1 MPSANAEPLK
11 VEVAPPKSSDDGK
24 TNENPQKD
32 IVEHNGEK
40 IPPIQQVLQ
49 LIQNKVR
56 NLEKR
61 KNKLDGYMKE
71 EEDGKELSNEQK
83 KAVLKYEEVVS
94 QLGISKEFCKQFQ
107 VLATT
112 AAKEQKRIE
121 RKAAFIKQ
129 MQETTKVREVIII
142 QDILR
147 QLKNEEIRS
156 DFLNA
161 QNGACLV
168 EANEMD
174 VLEQFSK
181 HTIPVHPNFSN
192 EPSFVNSAKTAADL
206 LNFVVDGRNRQFSE
220 TGFSFAKIKE
230 LFMRIQTCGYFEKD
244 IKIVEIEER
253 PPENATPQTNTDL
266 DSKDENAIIE
276 DVVLEQP
283 VIITS
288 SVPSSSSSSVAN
300 IMPQAPLPTQV
311 PNPTQLF
318 NGGNVQG
325 INVMPV
331 MHAPIQV
338 IPQPLPLKTTV
349 TAVENAFYNQMKYSQ
364 PQPPQNQQLSQQQ
377 QQQQPPHQQQP
388 QGPMINNNINSNANN
403 TNTNNN
409 NGNSNNEMQVV
420 QQPNRYI
427 EDFASSSI
435 SFLQDSLVEQI
446 QSGSQSPQQKIPP
459 NMLNQQPPKHSNIQQ
474 VHPSSQH
481 IQQQQV
487 ISTQTYSS
495 QTYQSPQQQ
504 QSAPVQ
510 PQTTHNF
517 PPGLKLQQQGNASN
531 IPVSY
536 SQQQSSQTQQAPI
549 NSIPQQAPPPQ
560 KQQKHLKAKE
570 STTQEAP
577 HFQNIVA
584 SSVQYQQQMPTNIQ
598 NLQDVEQ
605 KALIAHQPNV
615 DVPSD
620 KPTSETPDRKMH
632 AVDKENN
639 RSNEWNPVNNQQ
651 QPQID
656 TWTNDNTGGNNSG
669 TGYNRFT
676 RNRGAGG
683 GPKYNNYRN
692 SQVPRNNYNN
702 ENGDANNH
710 NREGG
715 PTTFFRNNERYNSG
729 SAGRYNHNNGTNVNE
744 RGNFNK
750 RDNYRTGGSGRFSSS
765 MGSSNP
771 VQRK

>member
-1 MPSANAEPLK
+1 
-11 VEVAPPKSSDDGK
+11 
-24 TNENPQKD
+24 
-32 IVEHNGEK
+32 
-40 IPPIQQVLQ
+40 
-49 LIQNKVR
+49 
-56 NLEKR
+56 
-61 KNKLDGYMKE
+61 MKE

-107 VLATT
+107 VMATS
-112 AAKEQKRIE
+112 AAKEQKRLE

-168 EANEMD
+168 EASEMD
-174 VLEQFSK
+174 VLELFSK
-181 HTIPVHPNFSN
+181 HTIPVHPMFSN

-206 LNFVVDGRNRQFSE
+206 LSFVVDGRNRQFLE
-220 TGFSFAKIKE
+220 TGFTFDKIKE
-230 LFMRIQTCGYFEKD
+230 LFSRIQTCGYFERD

-253 PPENATPQTNTDL
+253 PPESATPQTNTDL

-276 DVVLEQP
+276 EVVLEQQP
-283 VIITS
+283 AVINAQSSIQTTS
-288 SVPSSSSSSVAN
+288 STSSSPASN
-300 IMPQAPLPTQV
+300 LMPQAPLPTQV

-338 IPQPLPLKTTV
+338 IPQPLPMKTTV

-364 PQPPQNQQLSQQQ
+364 TQQLN
-377 QQQQPPHQQQP
+377 QQP
-388 QGPMINNNINSNANN
+388 QGPMINNNINANANN
-403 TNTNNN
+403 SNSNNNSNNN

-446 QSGSQSPQQKIPP
+446 QTGSQSPQQKMPP
-459 NMLNQQPPKHSNIQQ
+459 NMLNQPPKHSNIQQ
-474 VHPSSQH
+474 QQVHPSNQQQ
-481 IQQQQV
+481 QQQQV

-495 QTYQSPQQQ
+495 QTYNPAL

-517 PPGLKLQQQGNASN
+517 PPGLKLQQQQQQQQGNATN

-536 SQQQSSQTQQAPI
+536 SQQHQQSSQTQQAPI
-549 NSIPQQAPPPQ
+549 NSIPQQAQVPK
-560 KQQKHLKAKE
+560 KQQQQQHLMSKE
-570 STTQEAP
+570 STPQDAP

-605 KALIAHQPNV
+605 KALNAHQPNV
-615 DVPSD
+615 DVTSD
-620 KPTSETPDRKMH
+620 KSTSETPDRKMH

-639 RSNEWNPVNNQQ
+639 RSNEWNPGNNQQ

-656 TWTNDNTGGNNSG
+656 TWTNENSGGNNSG
-669 TGYNRFT
+669 SGYNRFT
-676 RNRGAGG
+676 RNRGSGG
-683 GPKYNNYRN
+683 GPKYNNYR
-692 SQVPRNNYNN
+692 
-702 ENGDANNH
+702 
-710 NREGG
+710 
-715 PTTFFRNNERYNSG
+715 
-729 SAGRYNHNNGTNVNE
+729 
-744 RGNFNK
+744 
-750 RDNYRTGGSGRFSSS
+750 
-765 MGSSNP
+765 
-771 VQRK
+771 

>member
-1 MPSANAEPLK
+1 
-11 VEVAPPKSSDDGK
+11 
-24 TNENPQKD
+24 
-32 IVEHNGEK
+32 
-40 IPPIQQVLQ
+40 
-49 LIQNKVR
+49 
-56 NLEKR
+56 
-61 KNKLDGYMKE
+61 MKE

-107 VLATT
+107 TMATS
-112 AAKEQKRIE
+112 AAKEQKRLE

-129 MQETTKVREVIII
+129 MQETTKIREVIII

-174 VLEQFSK
+174 VLELFSK

-206 LNFVVDGRNRQFSE
+206 LNFVVDGRNRQFLES
-220 TGFSFAKIKE
+220 GFSFDKIKE
-230 LFMRIQTCGYFEKD
+230 LFARIQTCGYFEKD

-253 PPENATPQTNTDL
+253 PPESATPQTNTDL
-266 DSKDENAIIE
+266 DSKDENAMI
-276 DVVLEQP
+276 DDAVLEQP
-283 VIITS
+283 VINAP
-288 SVPSSSSSSVAN
+288 SVPASSSSSSSSAAAN

-325 INVMPV
+325 MNVMPV

-364 PQPPQNQQLSQQQ
+364 PQPPQNQQQLSQQQ
-377 QQQQPPHQQQP
+377 HQQQP

-403 TNTNNN
+403 TNINNN

-446 QSGSQSPQQKIPP
+446 HSGSQSPQQKMPP
-459 NMLNQQPPKHSNIQQ
+459 NMLNQPPVKHSNIQQ

-504 QSAPVQ
+504 QQSASVQ

-549 NSIPQQAPPPQ
+549 NSIPQQAPSVQ
-560 KQQKHLKAKE
+560 KQQPKHLMTKE
-570 STTQEAP
+570 STPQDAS
-577 HFQNIVA
+577 HFQNIVP

-605 KALIAHQPNV
+605 KALIAHQPTNV

-639 RSNEWNPVNNQQ
+639 RNNEWNPVNNQQ

-656 TWTNDNTGGNNSG
+656 TWTNDNSGGTNSG
-669 TGYNRFT
+669 SGYNRFT

-683 GPKYNNYRN
+683 GPKYNNYR
-692 SQVPRNNYNN
+692 
-702 ENGDANNH
+702 
-710 NREGG
+710 
-715 PTTFFRNNERYNSG
+715 
-729 SAGRYNHNNGTNVNE
+729 
-744 RGNFNK
+744 
-750 RDNYRTGGSGRFSSS
+750 
-765 MGSSNP
+765 
-771 VQRK
+771 

>member
-1 MPSANAEPLK
+1 MPSANVEPLK
-11 VEVAPPKSSDDGK
+11 VEVVPPKPSDEAK

-32 IVEHNGEK
+32 MEHNGEK

-49 LIQNKVR
+49 IIQNKVR

-107 VLATT
+107 VMATT
-112 AAKEQKRIE
+112 AAKEQKRLE
-121 RKAAFIKQ
+121 RKATFIKQ
-129 MQETTKVREVIII
+129 MQETRKVREVIII

-168 EANEMD
+168 EASEMD
-174 VLEQFSK
+174 VLELFSK
-181 HTIPVHPNFSN
+181 HTIPVHPMYSN

-206 LNFVVDGRNRQFSE
+206 LSFVVDGRNRQFLE
-220 TGFSFAKIKE
+220 TGFTFDKMKE
-230 LFMRIQTCGYFEKD
+230 IFTRIQTCGYFETD

-253 PPENATPQTNTDL
+253 PPESATPQSNTDL

-276 DVVLEQP
+276 DVILEQP
-283 VIITS
+283 AINAPSIPSTS
-288 SVPSSSSSSVAN
+288 SSPSNAAAN

-318 NGGNVQG
+318 NGGNNVQG

-338 IPQPLPLKTTV
+338 IPQPLPMKTTV

-364 PQPPQNQQLSQQQ
+364 PQQLN
-377 QQQQPPHQQQP
+377 QQP
-388 QGPMINNNINSNANN
+388 QGPMINNNINANANN
-403 TNTNNN
+403 TNNINNNNNNNINN

-420 QQPNRYI
+420 PPNRYI

-459 NMLNQQPPKHSNIQQ
+459 NMLNQPPKHSNIQQ
-474 VHPSSQH
+474 Q
-481 IQQQQV
+481 QQQQV

-495 QTYQSPQQQ
+495 QTYNPPQ

-517 PPGLKLQQQGNASN
+517 PPGLKLQQQQQQGNASN

-536 SQQQSSQTQQAPI
+536 SQQHQPSSQTQQAPI
-549 NSIPQQAPPPQ
+549 NSIPHQVPAPQ
-560 KQQKHLKAKE
+560 KQQQHLMSKE
-570 STTQEAP
+570 STPQEAP

-584 SSVQYQQQMPTNIQ
+584 GSVQYQQQMPTNIQ

-605 KALIAHQPNV
+605 KALNAHQPNV

-656 TWTNDNTGGNNSG
+656 TWTNDNSGGTNAGS
-669 TGYNRFT
+669 GYNRFT

-702 ENGDANNH
+702 ENGDANN
-710 NREGG
+710 RDGG

-729 SAGRYNHNNGTNVNE
+729 SAGRYNHNNGNNVSE